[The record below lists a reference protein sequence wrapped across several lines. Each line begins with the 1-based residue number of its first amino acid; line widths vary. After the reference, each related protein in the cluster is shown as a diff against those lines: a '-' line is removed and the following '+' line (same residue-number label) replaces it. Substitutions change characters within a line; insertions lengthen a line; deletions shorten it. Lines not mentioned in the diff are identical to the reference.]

1 MHKIGSR
8 VSPTVISLKIL
19 IHVFLHPVLLLRNLI
34 DSVCLF
40 PFQGICLFPLEA
52 IRIFPVF

>member
-1 MHKIGSR
+1 MYKIGSR
-8 VSPTVISLKIL
+8 VSPTFISLKIL
-19 IHVFLHPVLLLRNLI
+19 IHVFLHPVLLLINLI

-40 PFQGICLFPLEA
+40 PFQGIFLFPPEA